1 MNNDKCKVFF
11 STLFINFLLIIIY
24 YYSKPVLIDKIYI
37 IFALI
42 SQYILF
48 IGIYYNNKYIIDI
61 IHAILIILLI
71 ISLFLNNKCIS
82 SLCCLILLIILFF
95 WIYSDRCI
103 MYNDGDSWGL
113 FGGNQYLAYGT
124 LVLLITLHSY
134 KFLKTYNALP
144 V

>member
-48 IGIYYNNKYIIDI
+48 IGLYCNNKYIIDI

-71 ISLFLNNKCIS
+71 ISLILNNKYIS
-82 SLCCLILLIILFF
+82 GLCFLILLIILFF
-95 WIYSDRCI
+95 WIYYDRCI
-103 MYNDGDSWGL
+103 MYNDGESWGL
-113 FGGNQYLAYGT
+113 FRGNQYLAYGT
-124 LVLLITLHSY
+124 LILLITSHFY
-134 KFLKTYNALP
+134 KFNL
-144 V
+144 